1 LTRSAKADALIG
13 GRYRVQRV
21 LGIGGMACVYLTIDS
36 VTGRELAVKR
46 LTVRTR
52 DRAYEEAA
60 ALFVREFHTLIALSQ
75 PCVVEVYDYGVDELG
90 PFYTMEHVEGGDLKE
105 RAPCDWRSAC
115 SLAYDVCSVLA
126 LLHSRRLVHGD
137 ISPRNVRYTR
147 DGRAKLIDFGALSSM
162 GPCDKIIGTPAF
174 VAPEVVSRLT
184 SDARTDLYSLGGSL
198 YYALTGQLPYPV
210 SDFAG
215 LAQAWQTPPLPP
227 SRMSPESEI
236 PAALDALVLSLLA
249 QDPVERPSNSY
260 EVMARLSALAG
271 LSHPDELELAQ
282 AHLSTPALQGR
293 DEALASMRVELAR
306 MLDGDGGGVLIVG
319 APGEGRSRLLD
330 EAVAL
335 AKTTGAVVLRIGGVR
350 GTRGAAFSI
359 VEQLLESF
367 PERAPKLFSVWPVL
381 APLSAA
387 ALAHDTWA
395 NSVDEL
401 RASRPALVTA
411 LTDVMFAIAAEQP
424 LMVAADDVQRL
435 DHASLSLLVALVT
448 GTGVPRQKRLS
459 VLTTAEGARERS
471 AQHEGPALALLAA
484 ECRVLALA
492 PLNADHTQQLLG
504 SMFGDVPNLSLL
516 SARVFERARGN
527 PRATFDLL
535 QYLIAERRIV
545 YARGGWTLP
554 SALSDSDLPLT
565 EAAAVQAR
573 VASLPRFA
581 REILWAHALAPR
593 AAFRREDYAAFLGVA
608 LGPGQR
614 LLDHVIAE
622 LLRERWLRYDG
633 LCFSAAHPSVANLV
647 LAAADGGSADKG
659 DTEALKR
666 VHRGL
671 AGHYRQ
677 RGNAVLLIAKHLFA
691 AGESTS
697 ALSEVLRFLAEVET
711 SEQLVAAAKDRPS
724 DAAEVLAQALDV
736 ARESARPAREVLC
749 LEQWLMMLSPVVDS
763 AYYAKVGPALRA
775 KLAHDSGQLAY
786 RAALASAPK
795 EEALAQALM
804 QASAAYARASAAEQG
819 LPPEQAIEWLARY
832 VAVSIAIGS
841 KTHDGALL
849 ASLPELLEP
858 FTGLSPLLEALWQN
872 ALAVCESSLH
882 CQYLQA
888 CARWRGVI
896 ERLPN
901 SNSKDLQYVQYIR
914 RAIVFALG
922 LLEVR
927 LGFAMGGD
935 WTEQLDA
942 DPTQAVNAMYLR
954 KCLRLQAGDREG
966 AEDFR
971 KQAELLHLRSA
982 GEQMFASN
990 LMLELSAH
998 ALARDVQGVKQLW
1011 DRIIPQA
1018 ARYPGWVAVELMARG
1033 LFHQLVGEP
1042 EQAREAYEA
1051 CLREAD
1057 LERDAGTKVVL
1068 TWPTASAGYV
1078 ETLSELGLFAE
1089 ARAQGERILGICQAR
1104 EIGVASH
1111 ATVRALAL
1119 AEAKSGETERA
1130 RARLGELLDEQRAL
1144 GVKGILLAATYEARA
1159 KVALCM
1165 QDDASYREY
1174 ARLGAAEYC
1183 EAHTSSLSTRYSGWI
1198 TDTRERPS
1206 HPPQAPDDECFD
1218 TVQLRG
1224 SNGPRTRT
1232 RGR

>member
-1 LTRSAKADALIG
+1 M
-13 GRYRVQRV
+13 QRV

-60 ALFVREFHTLIALSQ
+60 ALFVREFHTLIALSH

-137 ISPRNVRYTR
+137 VSPRNIRYTCDR
-147 DGRAKLIDFGALSSM
+147 RAKLIDFGALSSM

-215 LAQAWQTPPLPP
+215 LAEAWQTPPLPP
-227 SRMSPESEI
+227 SRMLPEAEI

-260 EVMARLSALAG
+260 EVMARLAALAG

-293 DEALASMRVELAR
+293 DEALASVRVELSR
-306 MLDGDGGGVLIVG
+306 MQDGDGGGVLIVG

-330 EAVAL
+330 EAVAS
-335 AKTTGAVVLRIGGVR
+335 AKTAGALVLRIGGVR
-350 GTRGAAFSI
+350 GARAAAFSI

-387 ALAHDTWA
+387 ALERDRWASGAH
-395 NSVDEL
+395 EL
-401 RASRPALVTA
+401 RGVRPALVTA
-411 LTDVMFAIAAEQP
+411 LTDVMFAIAADQP
-424 LMVAADDVQRL
+424 LVVAADDVHRL

-459 VLTTAEGARERS
+459 VLATAEGTRES
-471 AQHEGPALALLAA
+471 AAQLGPALALLAA
-484 ECRVLALA
+484 ESRVLELG
-492 PLNADHTQQLLG
+492 PLNATHTLQLLG
-504 SMFGDVPNLSLL
+504 SVFGDVPNLSLL

-527 PRATFDLL
+527 ARATFDLL
-535 QYLIAERRIV
+535 QYLIAQKRIV

-554 SALSDSDLPLT
+554 SVLSEQDLPLT
-565 EAAAVQAR
+565 EADAVSAR
-573 VASLPRFA
+573 VASLHRYT

-593 AAFRREDYAAFLGVA
+593 AAFRRADYVAFLDVA
-608 LGPGQR
+608 SASNQR
-614 LLDHVIAE
+614 ELDQALTE

-633 LCFSAAHPSVANLV
+633 LCFSAAHPSAASLV
-647 LAAADGGSADKG
+647 LAGAESADAA
-659 DTEALKR
+659 ALQR

-671 AGHYRQ
+671 ASFYRQ
-677 RGNAVLLIAKHLFA
+677 RGDAVLLVAKHWFA
-691 AGESTS
+691 AGGLSRGLTEVLSF
-697 ALSEVLRFLAEVET
+697 LSEVET
-711 SEQLVAAAKDRPS
+711 TEQLLAAAQERPS
-724 DAAEVLAQALDV
+724 EAAEVLARALDV
-736 ARESARPAREVLC
+736 ACASARTDREIMC
-749 LEQWLMMLSPVVDS
+749 LQQWLMMLSPVVDS
-763 AYYAKVGPALRA
+763 AYYAKIGPSLRA
-775 KLAHDSGQLAY
+775 KLARDSGQAAY
-786 RAALASAPK
+786 RAALASASK
-795 EEALAQALM
+795 EEALPQALM
-804 QASAAYARASAAEQG
+804 QASQAYARASAAQQG

-888 CARWRGVI
+888 CARWRDVI

-901 SNSKDLQYVQYIR
+901 STSKDLQYVQYIR

-927 LGFAMGGD
+927 LGFALGGD

-954 KCLRLQAGDREG
+954 KCLRLQAGDRAG
-966 AEDFR
+966 AEEFR

-982 GEQMFASN
+982 NEQMFTSN

-998 ALARDVQGVKQLW
+998 ALARDVQGVKQIW
-1011 DRIIPQA
+1011 DRIIPLAQ
-1018 ARYPGWVAVELMARG
+1018 RYPGWVAVEQMARG

-1042 EQAREAYEA
+1042 EQARDAFEAS
-1051 CLREAD
+1051 LREVD

-1068 TWPTASAGYV
+1068 SWPTASAGYV
-1078 ETLSELGLFAE
+1078 ETLIELGLFAE
-1089 ARAQGERILGICQAR
+1089 ARAHGERVLAICLAR
-1104 EIGVASH
+1104 EIGVAAH

-1119 AEAKSGETERA
+1119 AEAKCGEAERA
-1130 RARLGELLDEQRAL
+1130 SARLGALLDEQRAL
-1144 GVKGILLAATYEARA
+1144 GIKGILLAATYEARA

-1174 ARLGAAEYC
+1174 ARLGAAEYH
-1183 EAHTSSLSTRYSGWI
+1183 EAHTSSLSSRYSGWV

-1206 HPPQAPDDECFD
+1206 QPPGEECFD

-1224 SNGPRTRT
+1224 
-1232 RGR
+1232 RGQARH

>member
-1 LTRSAKADALIG
+1 LTRTAKADALIG

-21 LGIGGMACVYLTIDS
+21 LGIGGMACVYLTFDS

-46 LTVRTR
+46 LTVRAR
-52 DRAYEEAA
+52 DRAFEEAA
-60 ALFVREFHTLIALSQ
+60 ALFVREFHTLIALSH

-215 LAQAWQTPPLPP
+215 LAEAWQTPPLPP
-227 SRMSPESEI
+227 SRMAPESEI

-271 LSHPDELELAQ
+271 LSQPDELELAQ

-293 DEALASMRVELAR
+293 DDALASMRVELAR
-306 MLDGDGGGVLIVG
+306 MVDGDGGGVLIVG

-350 GTRGAAFSI
+350 GARGAAFSLI
-359 VEQLLESF
+359 EQLLESF
-367 PERAPKLFSVWPVL
+367 PELAPKLFSVWPIL
-381 APLSAA
+381 APLPAA
-387 ALAHDTWA
+387 VRARDTWA
-395 NSVDEL
+395 SSADAH
-401 RASRPALVTA
+401 RAFRPALVTA
-411 LTDVMFAIAAEQP
+411 LSDVMFAIAADHP
-424 LMVAADDVQRL
+424 LVVAADDVQRL
-435 DHASLSLLVALVT
+435 EHASLSLLVALVT
-448 GTGVPRQKRLS
+448 GTGVPRKKRLS
-459 VLTTAEGARERS
+459 VIATAEGTRERA
-471 AQHEGPALALLAA
+471 AQHESPALSLLTA
-484 ECRVLALA
+484 ESRVIELA
-492 PLNADHTQQLLG
+492 PLNAVDTQQLLS
-504 SMFGDVPNLSLL
+504 SMFNDVPNLSLL
-516 SARVFERARGN
+516 SKRVYERARGN

-535 QYLIAERRIV
+535 QYLIAEGRIV
-545 YARGGWTLP
+545 YARGAWTLP
-554 SALSDSDLPLT
+554 SMLSDSDLPLT

-573 VASLPRFA
+573 VASMPRYT

-614 LLDHVIAE
+614 LLDHVVAE

-633 LCFSAAHPSVANLV
+633 LCFSAAHPSVASLV
-647 LAAADGGSADKG
+647 LAAADSG
-659 DTEALKR
+659 DEEALQR

-671 AGHYRQ
+671 AGYYQ
-677 RGNAVLLIAKHLFA
+677 KRGGAVLLIAKHLFA
-691 AGESTS
+691 AGER
-697 ALSEVLRFLAEVET
+697 ARGLSEVLAFLSEVET
-711 SEQLVAAAKDRPS
+711 SEQLVAAAQERPAE
-724 DAAEVLAQALDV
+724 AAEVLAQALDV
-736 ARESARPAREVLC
+736 AQASRRPAREIMC

-763 AYYAKVGPALRA
+763 AYYAKVGPSLRA
-775 KLAHDSGQLAY
+775 KLARDSGQLAY
-786 RAALASAPK
+786 RAALVSAPK
-795 EEALAQALM
+795 EEALPQALM
-804 QASAAYARASAAEQG
+804 RASEAYAHASAAEQG

-872 ALAVCESSLH
+872 ALAVCDSSLH
-882 CQYLQA
+882 CKYMQA
-888 CARWRGVI
+888 CARWRDVV

-901 SNSKDLQYVQYIR
+901 STSKDLQYVQYIR
-914 RAIVFALG
+914 RAILFALG

-954 KCLRLQAGDREG
+954 KCLRLQAGDRKG
-966 AEDFR
+966 AEEFR

-982 GEQMFASN
+982 AEQMFTSN
-990 LMLELSAH
+990 LMLELNAH
-998 ALARDVQGVKQLW
+998 ALARDVQGVKQIW
-1011 DRIIPQA
+1011 DRIIPLA

-1033 LFHQLVGEP
+1033 MFHQLIGET

-1051 CLREAD
+1051 SLREVD
-1057 LERDAGTKVVL
+1057 LARDAGTKVVL

-1078 ETLSELGLFAE
+1078 ETLSELGLYEE
-1089 ARAQGERILGICQAR
+1089 ARAHGERILAICHER
-1104 EIGVASH
+1104 EIGVAAH

-1130 RARLGELLDEQRAL
+1130 SARLGQLLDEQRAL
-1144 GVKGILLAATYEARA
+1144 GIKGIMLAATYEARA

-1165 QDDASYREY
+1165 RDDASYREY
-1174 ARLGAAEYC
+1174 ARLGAAEYHD
-1183 EAHTSSLSTRYSGWI
+1183 AHTSSLSTRYSGWI

-1206 HPPQAPDDECFD
+1206 QPPPMPADECFD

-1224 SNGPRTRT
+1224 
-1232 RGR
+1232 RGQARH